1 MTLKKIYSKGD
12 YIDFKHD
19 AREWKI
25 TKVGIKW
32 LHLRNDD
39 LGLVTKVLGTDT
51 HYSHRKNKEDIA
63 VKHHEE
69 KLKMKMFNAMKHFKN
84 EKEEEEVP
92 EDESKAEE
100 SEEDTGF
107 DHEVEDLSF
116 KALRR
121 LWLIYSYDKRHKNP
135 INDKLKRAVI
145 RYLTIVKDR
154 GEMPAELEH
163 IKKRKEKKEEK
174 ENEES
179 DDEDDGYG
187 RKYSLK
193 KINKFLNNNHSNLRK
208 YYPIYIQNSDIKYK
222 YIKRKGFTYYLL
234 NTDDNSK
241 KMVMIWNIDYDKTIN
256 K

>member
-1 MTLKKIYSKGD
+1 MSLKKIYKIGD
-12 YIDFKHD
+12 YIDFKYD

-39 LGLVTKVLGTDT
+39 LGLITKVLGTDT

-63 VKHHEE
+63 VKHYEE
-69 KLKMKMFNAMKHFKN
+69 KMKIKMFNAMKHFKN
-84 EKEEEEVP
+84 EEEEHKVEKEKEP
-92 EDESKAEE
+92 E

-121 LWLIYSYDKRHKNP
+121 LWLIYLYDKKHKNP
-135 INDKLKRAVI
+135 INDKLKKAVI
-145 RYLTIVKDR
+145 RYLTIVKER

-163 IKKRKEKKEEK
+163 TKKRREKKK
-174 ENEES
+174 ES
-179 DDEDDGYG
+179 DDEEKEKDGH
-187 RKYSLK
+187 KYSLEE
-193 KINKFLNNNHSNLRK
+193 INKILNNNYSNLKK
-208 YYPIYIQNSDIKYK
+208 YYPIYIKNSNTKYK
-222 YIKRKGFTYYLL
+222 YMKRKYNTIHLL
-234 NTDDNSK
+234 NTNDNTK
-241 KMVMIWNIDYDKTIN
+241 ILVNILDINYNKTIN